1 MVKVDFIEEDLL
13 ESFYGRIIYHFI
25 NPDLEIS

>member
-1 MVKVDFIEEDLL
+1 MVKVDFFEDLL

-25 NPDLEIS
+25 NPDIETS